1 MAIETDN
8 PVPCTVRDGKF
19 LEPCWA
25 LAGSVAEAGF
35 KASGIHIRSLTD
47 FKARQ
52 PSRTFAVV
60 RTKGGDR
67 NDIILNFCPFCGER
81 IDAPWREEMQ
91 PEKTEPAATK
101 DPLTFFAESDIS
113 IKEAI
118 ARALAHAETIKAPV
132 TLHYKGW
139 WTGINPTD
147 KATTIFDRYCTRH
160 VTPYDVSDYEPAKG
174 ASIVEA
180 ANGAIREATSKG
192 PVRLIFNDWK
202 RIVRH
207 YDGLSTLL
215 HEWQQFQ
222 AGKETRHG

>member
-1 MAIETDN
+1 VRVTLNDIVRVKLTDYGRKVMREN
-8 PVPCTVRDGKF
+8 HED
-19 LEPCWA
+19 L
-25 LAGSVAEAGF
+25 
-35 KASGIHIRSLTD
+35 KASAYHAPEEDENGYSKWQLWCLMEEFGAHMRW
-47 FKARQ
+47 
-52 PSRTFAVV
+52 
-60 RTKGGDR
+60 GGE
-67 NDIILNFCPFCGER
+67 LPFELE
-81 IDAPWREEMQ
+81 IDV
-91 PEKTEPAATK
+91 KTEAAVPGSLS
-101 DPLTFFAESDIS
+101 DPMTFFAPNDIS

-118 ARALAHAETIKAPV
+118 ERVLAHAETTKAPV